1 MSWKSENNFGQ
12 VIEQAVEMLVGM
24 GSQSIC
30 ESLQLIIFTV
40 SAEQEYFIQKLL
52 FVNVQVVWKRRF
64 VFISFKKEKRTQ
76 PRSL

>member
-52 FVNVQVVWKRRF
+52 FVNVQVV
-64 VFISFKKEKRTQ
+64 
-76 PRSL
+76 